1 LDDTKLPL
9 TAHLAELRKRLFWI
23 LGAWC
28 AATIA
33 AWSFRDEIFGYL
45 LKPATQALGTL
56 GADAGPLQAIAPTE
70 ILFTHIKCA
79 LLAGFV
85 ISLPV
90 TLWHVWGFVAPG
102 LYPNEKRTTL
112 PFVLV
117 STLLFVGGA
126 AFGHTFVFPIIYQF
140 FAGFSSDYV
149 QAAWTMREVFSMN
162 VQLILAF
169 GVGFELPVVVYFL
182 AAAGIAEPKT
192 LLRGTKY
199 GVLVSFVV
207 GAVLTPSPDI
217 VSQLLLAGPLSVL
230 YLLGV
235 AAAFL
240 FAPRRKRAGDEAA
253 GKALTPQG
261 LP

>member
-1 LDDTKLPL
+1 MDDTKLPL
-9 TAHLAELRKRLFWI
+9 TAHLAELRKRLFWM
-23 LGAWC
+23 LGAW
-28 AATIA
+28 AAASIA

-45 LKPATQALGTL
+45 LRPATRALATL
-56 GADAGPLQAIAPTE
+56 GDGAGPLQAIAPTE

-90 TLWHVWGFVAPG
+90 TLWQAWAFVAPG
-102 LYPNEKRTTL
+102 LYPREKRTTL
-112 PFVLV
+112 PFVVV
-117 STLLFVGGA
+117 STVLFLGGA

-140 FAGFSSDYV
+140 FASFSSDYV
-149 QAAWTMREVFSMN
+149 QAAWTMREVFSMS

-169 GVGFELPVVVYFL
+169 GAGFELPVVVYFL
-182 AAAGIAEPKT
+182 ALAGIAEPRT

-235 AAAFL
+235 AAAYL
-240 FAPRRKRAGDEAA
+240 LTPRRPPAA
-253 GKALTPQG
+253 DAAQGNELTTQAP
-261 LP
+261 

>member
-1 LDDTKLPL
+1 MDETKLPL
-9 TAHLAELRKRLFWI
+9 TAHLAELRKRLFWVLGVWLLATI
-23 LGAWC
+23 GAWN
-28 AATIA
+28 
-33 AWSFRDEIFGYL
+33 FRDPIFGYL
-45 LKPATQALGTL
+45 LRPATEALGPE
-56 GADAGPLQAIAPTE
+56 GGPLQAIAPTE

-79 LLAGFV
+79 LLAGFLF
-85 ISLPV
+85 SLPV
-90 TLWHVWGFVAPG
+90 TFWHLWGFIAPG
-102 LYPNEKRTTL
+102 LYPSEKRATL
-112 PFVLV
+112 PFVVV
-117 STLLFVGGA
+117 SSFLFIGGA
-126 AFGHTFVFPIIYQF
+126 LFGHTFVFPIIYKF
-140 FAGFSSDYV
+140 FASFSSDYV

-169 GVGFELPVVVYFL
+169 GAGFELPVIVYFL
-182 AAAGIAEPKT
+182 AAVGIVEPRA

-240 FAPRRKRAGDEAA
+240 FAPRRKPAA
-253 GKALTPQG
+253 GEGSATSALSPESA
-261 LP
+261 P

>member
-9 TAHLAELRKRLFWI
+9 TVHLAELRTRLFWI
-23 LGAWC
+23 LGAWL
-28 AATIA
+28 AAAIA
-33 AWSFRDEIFGYL
+33 AWNFRDPIFGYL
-45 LKPATQALGTL
+45 LQPATQALGPE
-56 GADAGPLQAIAPTE
+56 GGPLQAIAPTE

-85 ISLPV
+85 ASLPV
-90 TLWHVWGFVAPG
+90 TFWHLWGFIAPG
-102 LYPNEKRTTL
+102 LYPNEKRATL

-117 STLLFVGGA
+117 STVLFIGGA
-126 AFGHTFVFPIIYQF
+126 LFGHTFVFPIIYKF
-140 FAGFSSDYV
+140 FASFSSDYV

-169 GVGFELPVVVYFL
+169 GTGFELPVVVYFL
-182 AAAGIAEPKT
+182 AAAGIVEPKG

-235 AAAFL
+235 AAAYL
-240 FAPRRKRAGDEAA
+240 FAPRRRKGTEPDAA
-253 GKALTPQG
+253 GALTTGSAP
-261 LP
+261 